1 MYISHIS
8 LLLIIPTF
16 PLGWK
21 RKKFYDLLRHHFHHR
36 AFLSPIVHPPTVR
49 VYSLTIILF
58 AREEKKK
65 RKKRRK
71 EKTSIP
77 YSLSPPSYTFSFIA
91 VESHRTDPSSIFFHT
106 FPTLLLLFLK
116 ILTSELRTVNPRR
129 DEMGGGGM
137 YVRVEEHG
145 GNEYRGTST
154 VN

>member
-1 MYISHIS
+1 M
-8 LLLIIPTF
+8 
-16 PLGWK
+16 
-21 RKKFYDLLRHHFHHR
+21 FYDIIFIIARFFHQLFIHQ
-36 AFLSPIVHPPTVR
+36 LSVFAPR
-49 VYSLTIILF
+49 YYS
-58 AREEKKK
+58 REEKRK

-116 ILTSELRTVNPRR
+116 ILTSELRTVNLRR